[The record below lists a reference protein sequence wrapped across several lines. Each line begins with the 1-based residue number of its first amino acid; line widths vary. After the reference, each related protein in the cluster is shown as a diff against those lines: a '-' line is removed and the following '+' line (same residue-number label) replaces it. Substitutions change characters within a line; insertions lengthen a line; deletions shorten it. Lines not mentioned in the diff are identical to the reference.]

1 MIVIILKMSYHSISK
16 ICGPASRN
24 QARWCCLK
32 WFYFYAII
40 ISICIFNFDFFII
53 FYIFASKCFKFCGK
67 NINNLFL
74 LFLFFIIK
82 VCIYLFLGIFII
94 IFLISIILT
103 QFNINLLFLDITQNF
118 QNLININSLLL
129 NIFWCWKYMQDIVS

>member
-1 MIVIILKMSYHSISK
+1 
-16 ICGPASRN
+16 
-24 QARWCCLK
+24 
-32 WFYFYAII
+32 
-40 ISICIFNFDFFII
+40 
-53 FYIFASKCFKFCGK
+53 
-67 NINNLFL
+67 L
-74 LFLFFIIK
+74 LIIK
-82 VCIYLFLGIFII
+82 LCIYLFLAIFII